1 MDLHQLKTFV
11 AVARERSITRASEQ
25 LHLSQPAVSA
35 HIKALED
42 ELGLLL
48 FERTPRG
55 MSLTSDGERIL
66 AKSERA
72 LAAQQDLMA
81 EATRIKGRVAGK
93 LHLGVGGS
101 SNKQAIGHLIT
112 LLAERYPDVEVTLK
126 HGSSQDVL
134 TSVRNG
140 SIDAG
145 YYNEAGAVG
154 EDLATV
160 EVSRFRI
167 HLAAA
172 PGLVPSPA
180 PLAWR
185 ALADLPWIYP
195 TSSTCCSHA
204 AEALFK
210 QHQFRPQR
218 VISVDRGSVTR
229 SLIAS
234 GLGIG
239 LLHADA
245 ASDAATRGEVELLYE
260 MERPVSI
267 LFAALA
273 SRADEPLLAAA
284 LSVVREGA
292 RA

>member
-1 MDLHQLKTFV
+1 LHQLRTFV

-35 HIKALED
+35 QIKALED
-42 ELGLLL
+42 ELGLVL

-55 MSLTSDGERIL
+55 MSLTSEGERIL

-72 LAAQQDLMA
+72 LAAQQELLA

-93 LHLGVGGS
+93 LQLGVGGS
-101 SNKQAIGHLIT
+101 SDKRAIGHLIT
-112 LLAERYPDVEVTLK
+112 LLAERYPEVEVALK

-134 TSVRNG
+134 TGVRNG

-145 YYNEAGAVG
+145 YYNEAGEPG
-154 EDLATV
+154 PDLDTI
-160 EVSRFRI
+160 EVSRFQI

-172 PGLVPSPA
+172 PGLVSLSSP
-180 PLAWR
+180 LDWR
-185 ALADLPWIYP
+185 ALAEQPWIYP

-210 QHQFRPQR
+210 QHRFRPPR
-218 VISVDRGSVTR
+218 IISVDRGSVTR

-234 GLGIG
+234 GLGLG
-239 LLHADA
+239 LLHADLA
-245 ASDAATRGEVELLYE
+245 REASNRGEVELLHE
-260 MERPVSI
+260 VERPVRI
-267 LFAALA
+267 LFAVLA
-273 SRADEPLLAAA
+273 SRADDPLLAAA
-284 LSVVREGA
+284 RSLVCDGA
-292 RA
+292 RH